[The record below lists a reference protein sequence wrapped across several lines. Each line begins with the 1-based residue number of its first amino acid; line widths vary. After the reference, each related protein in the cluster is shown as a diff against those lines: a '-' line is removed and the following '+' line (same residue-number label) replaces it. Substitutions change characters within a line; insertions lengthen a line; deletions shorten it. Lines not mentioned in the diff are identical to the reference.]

1 MNHKSVETT
10 KNMLKDV
17 QNQLELTYNQHSA
30 MHSADNAKV
39 MEIAIL

>member
-10 KNMLKDV
+10 KKMLKDV
-17 QNQLELTYNQHSA
+17 QNQLELTYNEHSA